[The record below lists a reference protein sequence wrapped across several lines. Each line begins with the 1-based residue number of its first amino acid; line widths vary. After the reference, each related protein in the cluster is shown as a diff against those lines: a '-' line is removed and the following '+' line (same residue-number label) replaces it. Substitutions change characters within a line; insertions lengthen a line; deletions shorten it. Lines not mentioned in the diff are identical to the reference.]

1 MPRPQTNSGGI
12 FFDIPRKQVISRKI
26 PPESPPLMPFPWV
39 TASGRP
45 EGLPFAP
52 TPGYSDKGFLRNRG
66 GISWRIIPGN
76 YGGFG
81 GNWGSWGIWGIFG
94 KIGRD
99 GDYGNFGNY
108 GMGLE
113 EGDYLGMGRESQRE
127 TISRVAA
134 SRGGTISGMRHLIS
148 GAVFFSSW
156 LSSGVMKVQSTG

>member
-1 MPRPQTNSGGI
+1 MNLFASLILNYLSGLFELFINPILNYLSTAYRPTIPKESRGDIVENHTWELWGI
-12 FFDIPRKQVISRKI
+12 
-26 PPESPPLMPFPWV
+26 W
-39 TASGRP
+39 
-45 EGLPFAP
+45 
-52 TPGYSDKGFLRNRG
+52 
-66 GISWRIIPGN
+66 
-76 YGGFG
+76 
-81 GNWGSWGIWGIFG
+81 GNWGSWGIFG

-134 SRGGTISGMRHLIS
+134 SRGGTISGMRHSIS

>member
-1 MPRPQTNSGGI
+1 MAI
-12 FFDIPRKQVISRKI
+12 FALS
-26 PPESPPLMPFPWV
+26 
-39 TASGRP
+39 
-45 EGLPFAP
+45 
-52 TPGYSDKGFLRNRG
+52 
-66 GISWRIIPGN
+66 IIPYLESSINLFKLSTNPVLDYLSTLFGLSIGRVSPHDSEGIAGGYRGESYLGIMGN
-76 YGGFG
+76 YGGIG
-81 GNWGSWGIWGIFG
+81 GIFG

-113 EGDYLGMGRESQRE
+113 EGDYLEMGRESQRE

-134 SRGGTISGMRHLIS
+134 SRGGTISGMRHSIS